1 MVWDIDPELVKLGSI
16 SIRWYSV
23 WIALGLIIS
32 HHVFRHIWQK
42 EGRRAEEADLVIVV
56 AVFFSVVGARL
67 AHCFFYQPDYFLE
80 HPMDILKLWQGGL
93 ASHGGFIGLFC
104 GLALLLRV
112 FKNVSFL
119 YLADRFM
126 ISAGIV
132 SISLRIGNL
141 FNSEIFGRSS
151 DAPWAIV
158 FSRVDQ
164 VPRHP
169 SQVYEIISYALVLV
183 VLIGIYLRPRL
194 RLKPG
199 LIFGTGLTLYSV
211 LRILVEFT
219 KEGQSELD
227 QEWAFTIGQWLSV
240 PFTVV
245 GLLLLLG
252 VQKRFPHW
260 LGGSSEPLAEDGSKP

>member
-1 MVWDIDPELVKLGSI
+1 MTTMVWDLDPELVKIGSI

-23 WIALGLIIS
+23 WIAIGLILS
-32 HHVFRHIWQK
+32 HHVFRHIWHK
-42 EGRRAEEADLVIVV
+42 EGRRAEEADLVIIV

-67 AHCFFYQPDYFLE
+67 AHCFFYQPDYFLA

-132 SISLRIGNL
+132 SISLRTGNL
-141 FNSEIFGRSS
+141 FNSEILGKPS

-169 SQVYEIISYALVLV
+169 SQVYEIISYTFILF
-183 VLIGIYLRPRL
+183 VLIRIYLRPRL

-199 LIFGTGLTLYSV
+199 LIFGSGLTLYSV
-211 LRILVEFT
+211 FRIIIEFT

-227 QEWAFTIGQWLSV
+227 HEWAFTIGQWLSV
-240 PFTVV
+240 PFAVV
-245 GLLLLLG
+245 GLLLLSG
-252 VQKRFPHW
+252 VGERIPKWFDRSFKQ
-260 LGGSSEPLAEDGSKP
+260 SE

>member
-1 MVWDIDPELVKLGSI
+1 MTTIVWDIDPELVKLGSI

-23 WIALGLIIS
+23 WIALGLIVS
-32 HHVFRHIWQK
+32 HHVFRHIWHR
-42 EGRRAEEADLVIVV
+42 EGRRAEEADLVIIV

-67 AHCFFYQPDYFLE
+67 AHCLFYQPDYFLA
-80 HPMDILKLWQGGL
+80 HPMDILKLWHGGL

-104 GLALLLRV
+104 GLALLLNV

-132 SISLRIGNL
+132 SISLRMGNL
-141 FNSEIFGRSS
+141 FNSEILGKPS
-151 DAPWAIV
+151 DAPWAVV

-169 SQVYEIISYALVLV
+169 SQVYEIISYVFILF
-183 VLIGIYLRPRL
+183 VLIRIYLRPEL

-199 LIFGTGLTLYSV
+199 IILGSGLTLYSV
-211 LRILVEFT
+211 FRILIEFT

-245 GLLLLLG
+245 GLLLLSG
-252 VQKRFPHW
+252 VVQRIPYRF
-260 LGGSSEPLAEDGSKP
+260 GRSSKPSG